1 MAKFELYHPIL
12 TPHYQLDWL
21 TNFKVKDVNALRQ
34 AGHPTESMLE
44 TANYVNRE
52 MSTIMNDQALTWGVS
67 DKQQDDLLAIVNL
80 APANAN
86 FKKAQLTITQV
97 AKDNQSLVEEIE
109 TYMTEF
115 AQNELQSF
123 QLLVNLKWCSLEF
136 F

>member
-34 AGHPTESMLE
+34 ISQPTESILE

-67 DKQQDDLLAIVNL
+67 NKQQDDLLAIINL
-80 APANAN
+80 APVTAH
-86 FKKAQLTITQV
+86 FKKAQLTITQ
-97 AKDNQSLVEEIE
+97 ATKENQFLVEEIE
-109 TYMTEF
+109 NYMTEF
-115 AQNELQSF
+115 AQNELKSF
-123 QLLVNLKWCSLEF
+123 QLVVNLN
-136 F
+136 

>member
-34 AGHPTESMLE
+34 ISQPTESILE

-123 QLLVNLKWCSLEF
+123 QLLVNLK
-136 F
+136 

>member
-34 AGHPTESMLE
+34 TINPKESMLE

-80 APANAN
+80 APADDQ

-97 AKDNQSLVEEIE
+97 TKTSQSLVEEIE
-109 TYMTEF
+109 NYMTEF

-123 QLLVNLKWCSLEF
+123 QLIVSLK
-136 F
+136 

>member
-123 QLLVNLKWCSLEF
+123 QLLVNLK
-136 F
+136 